1 MIIHNGPQLHKND
14 AVIDLTAVTRCWC
27 HRNETHLLSLDLFV
41 SLTSRLLFIISF
53 ANANSRSQLM
63 MYNLR

>member
-14 AVIDLTAVTRCWC
+14 AVIDLAAVTRCWC

-53 ANANSRSQLM
+53 AN
-63 MYNLR
+63 